1 MGRLRL
7 TLGPDGLISANPKP
21 HVNNYNN
28 NSYKMS
34 SLRQNVMCDTADSG
48 FGEDCDEFW
57 DRFNSF
63 VIRDEKEIEGIE
75 VVKKKA
81 AVRDATV
88 VVKGKPKDQRGGNN
102 NNNNSNT
109 RKDSEDSDSNNA
121 DEAAEYNDFWS
132 NFHTYV
138 VNSDK

>member
-1 MGRLRL
+1 MGK
-7 TLGPDGLISANPKP
+7 DE
-21 HVNNYNN
+21 
-28 NSYKMS
+28 SYSKK
-34 SLRQNVMCDTADSG
+34 VMCDTADSG
-48 FGEDCDEFW
+48 FGEDCNEFW

-75 VVKKKA
+75 AVKKKA
-81 AVRDATV
+81 AVV
-88 VVKGKPKDQRGGNN
+88 VEGKPKDQRGGNN